1 LPNHHSYWVVD
12 VTVESLVTKVHDLTV
27 GSRFPPNAQVIFA
40 KVVFQLL
47 EVGLEGAT
55 ACGPGNHPR
64 LD

>member
-1 LPNHHSYWVVD
+1 MPNHHSYWVVD

-55 ACGPGNHPR
+55 A
-64 LD
+64 